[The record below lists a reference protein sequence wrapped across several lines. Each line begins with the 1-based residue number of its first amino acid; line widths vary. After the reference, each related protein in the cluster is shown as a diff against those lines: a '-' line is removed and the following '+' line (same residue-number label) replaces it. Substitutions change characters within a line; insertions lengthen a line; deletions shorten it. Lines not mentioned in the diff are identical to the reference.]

1 MFETVDHDKVDDW
14 VEVIIFSSLIDWLV
28 DVCISMFMVVSED
41 EMVFDI
47 DICVIAVEV
56 NSLLVLTEVCVDKA
70 VSDMMVEDIDGYIE
84 LLIVA
89 IGWIDDVSKIDVIMF
104 ELWCEID
111 DGVAV
116 WVVVICV
123 DDNDELSVELETPLI
138 VVVTNSVSGEDVVVS
153 IEVAYECAIVDN
165 DIYSPALDVY
175 SKVRNVVS
183 LLVLEIL
190 FVFVEIN
197 WVVDSSDS
205 IDEVWLLSELNG
217 AVNTDVSD
225 EIDSLLEEVPVA
237 MDKSSISVVDN
248 CG

>member
-1 MFETVDHDKVDDW
+1 
-14 VEVIIFSSLIDWLV
+14 
-28 DVCISMFMVVSED
+28 
-41 EMVFDI
+41 
-47 DICVIAVEV
+47 
-56 NSLLVLTEVCVDKA
+56 
-70 VSDMMVEDIDGYIE
+70 
-84 LLIVA
+84 
-89 IGWIDDVSKIDVIMF
+89 
-104 ELWCEID
+104 
-111 DGVAV
+111 
-116 WVVVICV
+116 
-123 DDNDELSVELETPLI
+123 
-138 VVVTNSVSGEDVVVS
+138 
-153 IEVAYECAIVDN
+153 
-165 DIYSPALDVY
+165 LDVY

>member
-1 MFETVDHDKVDDW
+1 
-14 VEVIIFSSLIDWLV
+14 
-28 DVCISMFMVVSED
+28 
-41 EMVFDI
+41 
-47 DICVIAVEV
+47 
-56 NSLLVLTEVCVDKA
+56 
-70 VSDMMVEDIDGYIE
+70 
-84 LLIVA
+84 
-89 IGWIDDVSKIDVIMF
+89 
-104 ELWCEID
+104 
-111 DGVAV
+111 V

-197 WVVDSSDS
+197 
-205 IDEVWLLSELNG
+205 
-217 AVNTDVSD
+217 
-225 EIDSLLEEVPVA
+225 
-237 MDKSSISVVDN
+237 
-248 CG
+248 